1 MRSIVI
7 VLAGMLIAGQ
17 VRAQNYFPLADG
29 ATWMYESTD
38 GASTDL
44 VVVDGMAPVI
54 GGVAVVRHEVI
65 SGADA
70 QEVFNFWTR
79 DAAGRVLLHGAHNPD
94 GFLAYYDPPI
104 VWLDTP
110 PLGVGDH
117 WCSEFFWFGSVG
129 DPDPSGPYTICFGA
143 TAAETITVPAGTFAA
158 IGIDDVPLLRGGYNL
173 LGERVTGAVRTADW
187 YAENVGEVRFSLG
200 ETVFDL
206 YGYKVPVAAVATT
219 WSEVKALFE

>member
-1 MRSIVI
+1 MRTIAI
-7 VLAGMLIAGQ
+7 ILLGFLAASPAG
-17 VRAQNYFPLADG
+17 AQDYFPLADG

-54 GGVAVVRHEVI
+54 GGVAVVRHEVM

-70 QEVFNFWTR
+70 QEVYNFWTR
-79 DAAGRVLLHGAHNPD
+79 DAAGRVLLHGAHNTD

-110 PLGVGDH
+110 PLSVGDQ
-117 WCSEFFWFGSVG
+117 WCSEFFWYDAIG
-129 DPDPSGPYTICFGA
+129 DPDPSGPYTICYA
-143 TAAETITVPAGTFAA
+143 VTAAETIIVPAGAFAA

-173 LGERVTGAVRTADW
+173 LGVRVSGAARTADW

-206 YGYKVPVAAVATT
+206 HGYQVPVAAVATT